1 MYQNFCMIEK
11 IALEKGYYV
20 NVLGELYY
28 KNRKC
33 KQIKNKKGYYV
44 FGIRYNKKI
53 KKVLTHRLQAY
64 QKYKN
69 NIYISG
75 IEVRHLDGN
84 KNNNRWDNLI
94 IGTHSENM
102 LDIPKNIRIRKA
114 INSSLNI
121 VKYYNVE
128 EIRKYHNDGHSYN
141 EIMKHFNISSKGTI
155 YYIIKK
161 SKNIANTV

>member
-1 MYQNFCMIEK
+1 
-11 IALEKGYYV
+11 
-20 NVLGELYY
+20 
-28 KNRKC
+28 
-33 KQIKNKKGYYV
+33 
-44 FGIRYNKKI
+44 
-53 KKVLTHRLQAY
+53 
-64 QKYKN
+64 
-69 NIYISG
+69 
-75 IEVRHLDGN
+75 
-84 KNNNRWDNLI
+84 
-94 IGTHSENM
+94 M